1 MRPLEKINDY
11 KWRLPKSHKQGM
23 RVDGIIYASQ
33 DMLPHIIKD
42 KAYEQVANVA
52 FLPGIVKYSLA
63 MPDIHWGYGF
73 CLTEDTKILTSFGFY
88 KTIKDF
94 GEEWESQKLITFD
107 LKQKKPDE
115 TSILRFIKL
124 RPKEVFKVITKNGY
138 EIKATGD
145 HPLLTPLGMV
155 PIDKLTVGEK
165 IAIFPFEG
173 VPYQKP
179 SKKIIISEED
189 IRKTLIKLG
198 RKPNTPKFEIVIR
211 KLRER
216 GLSYLTYNHPK
227 LPYILKIIGF
237 VFGDGSMNFIGK
249 RGDGVLHFSGKPED
263 LERLRKDIEEIGYTP
278 SPIHFRRV
286 RSWREKNKYYNCY
299 SFYVNAS
306 SLVVLLESLGVPRGS
321 KVDKAYR
328 VPNWIFK
335 APLWQKR
342 LFLASLF
349 GCELRV
355 PHRRLERRGYFNAP
369 VFPMSKRE
377 ELLKNGED
385 FLKDI
390 TKLLKE
396 FGVRVLYI
404 DKRKRHVNKRGEIS
418 WALELVIS
426 PKPENLFK
434 LWSKIGF
441 EYNFH
446 RAFVANVAVGYLKLR
461 QKILK
466 EKEEAIKVK
475 IPRLLS
481 KGLSYQKI
489 ALQLAGNPLTPRFI
503 IDVCYKLNKGK
514 GVNPRIP
521 FSFPSFQDYLKE
533 ATWGLGMS
541 GMVWDKIEKIEK
553 ISHQR
558 SVFDFTVSHSDHNFV
573 ANNFV
578 VSNCI
583 GGVAATDPDEGGVIS
598 PGGVGFD
605 INCGVRLLKTN
616 LTLKDIE
623 GKISKLVDTLYHNV
637 PSGVGSRGEIK
648 VSISELKKLVV
659 EGARWAVR
667 KGFGVEEDL
676 EVCEENGAIEGAVPD
691 YVSQRAYERGREQAG
706 TLGSGNHFLEV
717 QVIDEIFDEE
727 IAKRLGLF
735 EGQITVM
742 IHSGSRG
749 FGYQICDDYV
759 RVMVK
764 CLSKYGIK
772 VPDRQLACAPIE
784 SEEARR
790 YIGAMKAAAN
800 FAWCN
805 RQVLMH
811 LVRTSFEEVF
821 GKKWQDLGMDLI
833 YDVAHNIAK
842 FEKHKINGKEK
853 LLCVHRKGAT
863 RSLGPKNPL
872 LPSKYKEI
880 GQPVII
886 PGDMG
891 RASYL
896 LIGTKKAEEES
907 FSSTCHGAGRVKS
920 RHEAIRTVNLN
931 TLLNELKTK
940 GIEVR
945 ATGKKTIV
953 EEAPSAYKNV
963 DDVVEVVDKAEL
975 SKKVCRMRPLCVIKG

>member
-1 MRPLEKINDY
+1 MQPLEKINDY
-11 KWRLPKSHKQGM
+11 KWRLPKSYKQGM
-23 RVDGIIYASQ
+23 RVEGIIYASQ
-33 DMLPHIIKD
+33 NMLSHIIKD

-73 CLTEDTKILTSFGFY
+73 
-88 KTIKDF
+88 
-94 GEEWESQKLITFD
+94 
-107 LKQKKPDE
+107 
-115 TSILRFIKL
+115 
-124 RPKEVFKVITKNGY
+124 
-138 EIKATGD
+138 
-145 HPLLTPLGMV
+145 
-155 PIDKLTVGEK
+155 
-165 IAIFPFEG
+165 
-173 VPYQKP
+173 
-179 SKKIIISEED
+179 
-189 IRKTLIKLG
+189 
-198 RKPNTPKFEIVIR
+198 
-211 KLRER
+211 
-216 GLSYLTYNHPK
+216 
-227 LPYILKIIGF
+227 
-237 VFGDGSMNFIGK
+237 
-249 RGDGVLHFSGKPED
+249 
-263 LERLRKDIEEIGYTP
+263 
-278 SPIHFRRV
+278 
-286 RSWREKNKYYNCY
+286 
-299 SFYVNAS
+299 
-306 SLVVLLESLGVPRGS
+306 
-321 KVDKAYR
+321 
-328 VPNWIFK
+328 
-335 APLWQKR
+335 
-342 LFLASLF
+342 
-349 GCELRV
+349 
-355 PHRRLERRGYFNAP
+355 
-369 VFPMSKRE
+369 
-377 ELLKNGED
+377 
-385 FLKDI
+385 
-390 TKLLKE
+390 
-396 FGVRVLYI
+396 
-404 DKRKRHVNKRGEIS
+404 
-418 WALELVIS
+418 
-426 PKPENLFK
+426 
-434 LWSKIGF
+434 
-441 EYNFH
+441 
-446 RAFVANVAVGYLKLR
+446 
-461 QKILK
+461 
-466 EKEEAIKVK
+466 
-475 IPRLLS
+475 
-481 KGLSYQKI
+481 
-489 ALQLAGNPLTPRFI
+489 
-503 IDVCYKLNKGK
+503 
-514 GVNPRIP
+514 
-521 FSFPSFQDYLKE
+521 
-533 ATWGLGMS
+533 
-541 GMVWDKIEKIEK
+541 
-553 ISHQR
+553 
-558 SVFDFTVSHSDHNFV
+558 
-573 ANNFV
+573 
-578 VSNCI
+578 CI

-623 GKISKLVDTLYHNV
+623 GRISKLVDALYRNV

-717 QVIDEIFDEE
+717 QVIDEVFDEE

-749 FGYQICDDYV
+749 FGYQVCDDYV

-811 LVRTSFEEVF
+811 LTRTSFEEVF
-821 GKKWQDLGMDLI
+821 GKRWQDLGMDLI

-963 DDVVEVVDKAEL
+963 DDVVEVVDKAGL
-975 SKKVCRMRPLCVIKG
+975 SKKVSRMKPLCVVKG

>member
-1 MRPLEKINDY
+1 MEPLEKIDDY
-11 KWRLPKSHKQGM
+11 KWRLPKSYKQGM
-23 RVDGIIYASQ
+23 HVDGIIYASQ

-73 CLTEDTKILTSFGFY
+73 C
-88 KTIKDF
+88 
-94 GEEWESQKLITFD
+94 
-107 LKQKKPDE
+107 
-115 TSILRFIKL
+115 
-124 RPKEVFKVITKNGY
+124 
-138 EIKATGD
+138 
-145 HPLLTPLGMV
+145 
-155 PIDKLTVGEK
+155 
-165 IAIFPFEG
+165 
-173 VPYQKP
+173 
-179 SKKIIISEED
+179 
-189 IRKTLIKLG
+189 
-198 RKPNTPKFEIVIR
+198 
-211 KLRER
+211 
-216 GLSYLTYNHPK
+216 
-227 LPYILKIIGF
+227 
-237 VFGDGSMNFIGK
+237 
-249 RGDGVLHFSGKPED
+249 
-263 LERLRKDIEEIGYTP
+263 
-278 SPIHFRRV
+278 
-286 RSWREKNKYYNCY
+286 
-299 SFYVNAS
+299 
-306 SLVVLLESLGVPRGS
+306 
-321 KVDKAYR
+321 
-328 VPNWIFK
+328 
-335 APLWQKR
+335 
-342 LFLASLF
+342 
-349 GCELRV
+349 
-355 PHRRLERRGYFNAP
+355 
-369 VFPMSKRE
+369 
-377 ELLKNGED
+377 
-385 FLKDI
+385 
-390 TKLLKE
+390 
-396 FGVRVLYI
+396 
-404 DKRKRHVNKRGEIS
+404 
-418 WALELVIS
+418 
-426 PKPENLFK
+426 
-434 LWSKIGF
+434 
-441 EYNFH
+441 
-446 RAFVANVAVGYLKLR
+446 
-461 QKILK
+461 
-466 EKEEAIKVK
+466 
-475 IPRLLS
+475 
-481 KGLSYQKI
+481 
-489 ALQLAGNPLTPRFI
+489 
-503 IDVCYKLNKGK
+503 
-514 GVNPRIP
+514 
-521 FSFPSFQDYLKE
+521 
-533 ATWGLGMS
+533 
-541 GMVWDKIEKIEK
+541 
-553 ISHQR
+553 
-558 SVFDFTVSHSDHNFV
+558 
-573 ANNFV
+573 
-578 VSNCI
+578 I
-583 GGVAATDPDEGGVIS
+583 GGVAATDPSEGGVIS

-616 LTLKDIE
+616 LTLKDVE
-623 GKISKLVDTLYHNV
+623 GKISKLVDTLYRNV

-659 EGARWAVR
+659 EGARWAVK
-667 KGFGVEEDL
+667 KGFGAEEDL

-717 QVIDEIFDEE
+717 QVIDEVFDEE

-811 LVRTSFEEVF
+811 LTRTSFEEVF
-821 GKKWQDLGMDLI
+821 GKRWQDLGMDLI

-853 LLCVHRKGAT
+853 LLCIHRKGAT
-863 RSLGPKNPL
+863 RSLGPGNPL

-963 DDVVEVVDKAEL
+963 DDVVEVVDKAGL
-975 SKKVCRMRPLCVIKG
+975 SKKVCRMKPLCVVKG